1 MKIKITGRHIDVS
14 ERLRDYA
21 EKRISKLEKYFQQL
35 IDIHLILY
43 VEKLDHAAEL
53 VINGDSVQFHARE
66 KAADLYSAIDLLIDK
81 LDSQIGRYKER
92 IQSRKGHGA
101 ELEIS
106 YDIKSDTGTE
116 AVLTQVSNKPIND
129 IEAFLQMRIDKKDF
143 ILFKKGIGS
152 VKSDVDYANKNYA
165 VIYKSGKA
173 FKMVEVPFENNKGN
187 EFNPETFIE
196 YELEV
201 RDESA
206 SHPEIDFKKGNTCN
220 IGKLTL
226 DEAFESFE
234 KSKEIYMPF
243 FNTETRYFNILSRTG
258 KKLEVLVPAF

>member
-14 ERLRDYA
+14 ERLREYA
-21 EKRISKLEKYFQQL
+21 EKRISRLEKYFQQL

-66 KAADLYSAIDLLIDK
+66 KAADLYSAIDLLVDK
-81 LDSQIGRYKER
+81 MDIQVTRFKEK

-101 ELEIS
+101 EFALS
-106 YDIKSDTGTE
+106 YDFQNETGAE

-129 IEAFLQMRIDKKDF
+129 IEAFLQMRIDNKDF
-143 ILFKKGIGS
+143 ILFKKGVGT
-152 VKSDVDYANKNYA
+152 VENDVDYANKNYA
-165 VIYKSGKA
+165 VIYKSGNV
-173 FKMVEVPFENNKGN
+173 FKLVEVPFDKNKGS
-187 EFNPETFIE
+187 EFNTDTFIE

-201 RDESA
+201 KDESPA
-206 SHPEIDFKKGNTCN
+206 NPKIDFIKGGSCT

-226 DEAFESFE
+226 DEAFDSFE
-234 KSKEIYMPF
+234 KSKEGYMPF
-243 FNTETRYFNILSRTG
+243 FNTETRYFNILSRSG

>member
-14 ERLRDYA
+14 ERLREYA

-81 LDSQIGRYKER
+81 LDSQISRYKEK

-106 YDIKSDTGTE
+106 YDIKSEIGEE
-116 AVLTQVSNKPIND
+116 AFLTQVSNKPIND
-129 IEAFLQMRIDKKDF
+129 IEAFLQMRVDNKDF
-143 ILFKKGIGS
+143 ILFKKGVGS
-152 VKSDVDYANKNYA
+152 VESDVDYANKNYA
-165 VIYKSGKA
+165 VIYKSGGS
-173 FKMVEVPFENNKGN
+173 FKMVEIPFENHKGN
-187 EFNPETFIE
+187 EFNADTFVE
-196 YELEV
+196 YDLDV
-201 RDESA
+201 KDESA
-206 SHPEIDFKKGNTCN
+206 SHPKIDFKKGSECK
-220 IGKLTL
+220 IDKLTL

-243 FNTETRYFNILSRTG
+243 FNIETRYFNILSRTG